1 MSADDSI
8 PNADAMQTLIRLI
21 GETSAPLGATE
32 QELLRT
38 SLMATVQK
46 PLLESFSHSPA
57 LVKVAEWLAA
67 SQQQD
72 ATLAWLAL
80 LGHMPMT
87 IKSLTD
93 SGVGKVPPPPPAS
106 RSTSASASAL
116 ASASASASASVPG

>member
-8 PNADAMQTLIRLI
+8 PNAAAMQTLIRLI
-21 GETSAPLGATE
+21 GETSSPLGATE

-57 LVKVAEWLAA
+57 LVKVAGWLAA
-67 SQQQD
+67 SLQQD
-72 ATLAWLAL
+72 VTLAWLAL

-93 SGVGKVPPPPPAS
+93 SGVGKVPPPAS
-106 RSTSASASAL
+106 PSTSPSTSA
-116 ASASASASASVPG
+116 